1 MQNIEIYPK
10 DYSNMDLRNEK
21 KLVFLESENYM
32 INFFKFLGFK
42 EIFNKRNINSIYF
55 ETFNFKDLRDT
66 IDGEKYRSKLRMRWY
81 GETFGDKITPILENK
96 IKINNQNFK
105 VKQKLNEVSFFNEI
119 SAYKVQNLIKDS
131 NIFEK
136 NIQFQ
141 FKVRRPNILISYIR
155 RYFVYNDIRITLDT
169 NLKSKNF
176 YRSKK
181 INKIQFASKKK
192 FSIMEMKYKDA
203 GFEDVKKITSKIKN
217 RVKKFSKYEYSLVG
231 H

>member
-10 DYSNMDLRNEK
+10 DYSNLDLRNEK

-32 INFFKFLGFK
+32 INFFGFLGFK

-119 SAYKVQNLIKDS
+119 SAYKIQNLIKNS
-131 NIFEK
+131 NILEK

-141 FKVRRPNILISYIR
+141 FKIRRPNILISYIR

-181 INKIQFASKKK
+181 INKIQFAAKKK
-192 FSIMEMKYKDA
+192 FSIMEMKYKDE

-231 H
+231 N

>member
-10 DYSNMDLRNEK
+10 DYSNIDLRNEK

-32 INFFKFLGFK
+32 INFFGFLGFK

-119 SAYKVQNLIKDS
+119 SAYKIQNLIKNS
-131 NIFEK
+131 NILEK

-141 FKVRRPNILISYIR
+141 FKIRRPNILISYIR

-181 INKIQFASKKK
+181 INKIQFAAKKK
-192 FSIMEMKYKDA
+192 FSIMEMKYKDE

-231 H
+231 N